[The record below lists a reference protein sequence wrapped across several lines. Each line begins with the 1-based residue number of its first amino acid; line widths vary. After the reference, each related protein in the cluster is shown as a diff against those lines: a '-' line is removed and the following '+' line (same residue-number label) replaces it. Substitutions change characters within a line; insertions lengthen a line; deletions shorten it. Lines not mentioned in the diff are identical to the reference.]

1 MIWLGGSNS
10 HSHTLRWRDVALLI
24 RRLHLYSQLW
34 PHLKTYITAQLYL
47 NVLVTF
53 SSVIPKKFTGDLLG
67 QISYL
72 NLSIL
77 KCFSQCKYIYICR
90 FWSECLHC
98 QHVSPTVCAPLH
110 QPPGTMQGRARLQ
123 HPSLEQC
130 SVLPTQIWRILS
142 VLQQTFTT
150 LNHTNIVNQGSRKQ
164 KGFRNNKKSSFPLFF
179 LSLTSLKGGCKPYFQ
194 ALLCHQ
200 NHKRL
205 RRIYFQ
211 KQRHLVKHKLSL
223 RHMTKNS
230 RIGSAAIAFC
240 IEIRKKD
247 SPVKWL
253 LKVSQ

>member
-1 MIWLGGSNS
+1 MCTSASAPWY
-10 HSHTLRWRDVALLI
+10 HARAYKAAT
-24 RRLHLYSQLW
+24 
-34 PHLKTYITAQLYL
+34 P
-47 NVLVTF
+47 
-53 SSVIPKKFTGDLLG
+53 FTGAVQCPAYTDL
-67 QISYL
+67 
-72 NLSIL
+72 
-77 KCFSQCKYIYICR
+77 
-90 FWSECLHC
+90 
-98 QHVSPTVCAPLH
+98 
-110 QPPGTMQGRARLQ
+110 
-123 HPSLEQC
+123 
-130 SVLPTQIWRILS
+130 RILS

-240 IEIRKKD
+240 IETRKKD